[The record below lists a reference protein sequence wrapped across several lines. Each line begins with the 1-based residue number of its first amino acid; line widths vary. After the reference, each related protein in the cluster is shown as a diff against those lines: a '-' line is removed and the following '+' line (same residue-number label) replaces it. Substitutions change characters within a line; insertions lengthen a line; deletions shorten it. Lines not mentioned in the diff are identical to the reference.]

1 MVMYRNKKILR
12 SAKGQPCTVR
22 SVWCNGDPATTVAAH
37 SNQSIHGK
45 GKGIKAHDC
54 YVAYACSGCHRWL
67 DESAASRAEKVEA
80 FNAAMH
86 RTWLLL
92 LQNGVLK

>member
-1 MVMYRNKKILR
+1 MYRNKKILK
-12 SAKGQPCTVR
+12 SAKGQPCTVH
-22 SVWCNGDPATTVAAH
+22 SFWCNGKFETVVAAH
-37 SNQSIHGK
+37 SNQSAHGK

-67 DESAASRAEKVEA
+67 DESAASRGEKVYA

-92 LQNGVLK
+92 LQNGVLT

>member
-1 MVMYRNKKILR
+1 MYRNKNILK
-12 SAKGQPCTVR
+12 SAKGAPCTVH
-22 SVWCNGDPATTVAAH
+22 SVWCNGKFETVVAAH

-45 GKGIKAHDC
+45 GKSIKAHDC
-54 YVAYACSGCHRWL
+54 FVAYACSGCHRWL

>member
-1 MVMYRNKKILR
+1 MYRNKKILQ

-22 SVWCNGDPATTVAAH
+22 SVWCNGDHATTVAAH

-45 GKGIKAHDC
+45 SRGMKAHDC
-54 YVAYACSGCHRWL
+54 YVAYTCSGCHRWL
-67 DESAASRAEKVEA
+67 DESAASRADKVEA

-92 LQNGVLK
+92 LQAGVLK

>member
-1 MVMYRNKKILR
+1 MMYRNKKILR
-12 SAKGQPCTVR
+12 SAKGMPCTLR
-22 SVWCNGDPATTVAAH
+22 TLWCNNNNLTTVAAH
-37 SNQSIHGK
+37 SNQLAHGK
-45 GKGIKAHDC
+45 GGSMKSHDC

-67 DESAASRAEKVEA
+67 DESAASRTEKVEA

-92 LQNGVLK
+92 LQTGVLK

>member
-1 MVMYRNKKILR
+1 MYRNKKILK

-22 SVWCNGDPATTVAAH
+22 SDWCNGDPATTVAAH

-45 GKGIKAHDC
+45 SRGMKAHEC
-54 YVAYACSGCHRWL
+54 YIAYACSDCHRWL